1 MGVEAYGD
9 EWSFAFYT
17 DAGEDLSV
25 SGCARNSP
33 RDNQSFDYKYP
44 IYMGRT
50 KKTSLEAS
58 RIFLE
63 LMDKWPSAQYHITEN
78 NCVDFAMEVVKLLEV
93 PRPFPK
99 KVRGFLDLS
108 A

>member
-1 MGVEAYGD
+1 M
-9 EWSFAFYT
+9 
-17 DAGEDLSV
+17 
-25 SGCARNSP
+25 SGCARNAP
-33 RDNQSFDYKYP
+33 RDNPSFDYKHP

-50 KKTSLEAS
+50 PKSSLEAS
-58 RIFLE
+58 KIFLE
-63 LMDKWPSAQYHITEN
+63 LMDLWPSAHYHITEN
-78 NCVDFAMEVVKLLEV
+78 NCVDFAMEVVKRLEV